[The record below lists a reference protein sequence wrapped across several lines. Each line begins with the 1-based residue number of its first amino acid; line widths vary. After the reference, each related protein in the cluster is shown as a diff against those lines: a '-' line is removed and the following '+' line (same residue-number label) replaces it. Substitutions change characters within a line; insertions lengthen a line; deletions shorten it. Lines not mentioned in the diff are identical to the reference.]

1 MLRTASY
8 ITLGISALFLAAN
21 VPSVSANSS
30 VSVSNNGE
38 DVKTNVHV
46 QTNTGGN
53 TICQNGKCTT
63 TSSSNNGK
71 STVCVN
77 GVCNT
82 SEDGDVNYQSENGN
96 TKVNI
101 QTNGEANGDQGVVT
115 KKGVPTIT
123 PTLFKDVNQEVKGA
137 KTKAEDIK
145 KQVKEKVEKEKEKGF
160 NLLNFLEAEIE
171 GIKNIFSFWK

>member
-8 ITLGISALFLAAN
+8 ITLGISALVFAVN
-21 VPSVSANSS
+21 VSPVSAATANTS

-38 DVKTNVHV
+38 GAKTNVHV
-46 QTNTGGN
+46 ETNTGGN

-63 TSSSNNGK
+63 TSSNGK

-82 SEDGDVNYQSENGN
+82 NEDGDVNYQSENGN

-101 QTNGEANGDQGVVT
+101 QTNGEENGDQGVVT

-123 PTLFKDVNQEVKGA
+123 PTVFKDTKEVKGA

-145 KQVKEKVEKEKEKGF
+145 KQVKAKIEKEKEKGF
-160 NLLNFLEAEIE
+160 NLLNFLEAEFE